1 MSLSANR
8 IETRKRPHRFKM
20 YQNYAKEEQVM
31 KLKAIGILSYLLSL
45 WFIFK
50 GFDKMY
56 NYYNP
61 SANEMLSNHAVN
73 AYVGG
78 DAYNYI
84 INAGYATAYF
94 VLALL
99 FVVVGSTCFICKA
112 INNRNRMA
120 SDLQQLTTENQ
131 AVSS

>member
-1 MSLSANR
+1 
-8 IETRKRPHRFKM
+8 
-20 YQNYAKEEQVM
+20 M